1 MRLQLSCS
9 RSLPPPMLPP
19 TARRRRQ
26 LLAEQ
31 ERSSSSSS
39 SSSSQ
44 VPDWV
49 ASDPVWQVA
58 QAAAA
63 AGMSEHSASGVSA
76 AETDESRQVAET
88 AALWANFT
96 ASGGSLLPSWSL
108 GDSAAS
114 STSSSSSGGGS
125 SPGAA
130 IEMRSLDLSTE
141 DTSSYEDAPLP
152 DPPAYDGSEGTA
164 DAQHRHA
171 VVAANYSTAA
181 DGSWEEEGAAAAAA
195 AHPSGRSAGGRRL
208 AESYFSGPAAGTIL
222 SWM

>member
-1 MRLQLSCS
+1 
-9 RSLPPPMLPP
+9 MLPP

-31 ERSSSSSS
+31 ENSSNSSSSSS
-39 SSSSQ
+39 SSSSSRQ

-58 QAAAA
+58 QPAAA
-63 AGMSEHSASGVSA
+63 AGMSEHSASGASA
-76 AETDESRQVAET
+76 AETDESHQVAET

-114 STSSSSSGGGS
+114 GSGSGI
-125 SPGAA
+125 PGAA
-130 IEMRSLDLSTE
+130 LGVRSLDLSTE
-141 DTSSYEDAPLP
+141 DGSSFEDAPLP
-152 DPPAYDGSEGTA
+152 DPPAYDGSEGRA
-164 DAQHRHA
+164 DEQHRRA
-171 VVAANYSTAA
+171 VAAANYSTAS
-181 DGSWEEEGAAAAAA
+181 DSGRQEEWAAAAAA
-195 AHPSGRSAGGRRL
+195 AQPSGRSAGGRRL